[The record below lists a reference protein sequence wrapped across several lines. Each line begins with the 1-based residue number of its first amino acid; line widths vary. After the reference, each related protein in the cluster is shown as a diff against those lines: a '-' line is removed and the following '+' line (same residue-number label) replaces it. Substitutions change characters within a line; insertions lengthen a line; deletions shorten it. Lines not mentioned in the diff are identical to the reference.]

1 MPSLQEGNL
10 RLDFPPGWDAQK
22 YDDWAFYRQHFIR
35 SRDGLKA
42 VDVLAWQPDARTA
55 WLVEI
60 KDYRLHPRTKGS
72 DIHREVAVKVLDTL
86 AALLPAAVHANDE
99 TERAFA
105 RKILKAKSLRVVL
118 HLEQPG
124 HASKL
129 FPRAFD
135 LADVQ
140 QKLSQVLRPVDP
152 HPRVVETTRMGDL
165 AWNAS

>member
-1 MPSLQEGNL
+1 MPSLQEGKL
-10 RLDFPPGWDAQK
+10 RLDFPEDWVAQK
-22 YDDWAFYRQHFIR
+22 YDEWAFYRQHFIR

-42 VDVLAWQPDARTA
+42 VDVLAWQPDSKTA

-60 KDYRLHPRTKGS
+60 KDYRQHRREKGGA
-72 DIHREVAVKVLDTL
+72 IHCEVADKVLDTL
-86 AALLPAAVHANDE
+86 AALLPAAVNANLDGE
-99 TERAFA
+99 KDLARQVLRAER
-105 RKILKAKSLRVVL
+105 LKVVL

-135 LADVQ
+135 PADVQ

-152 HPRVVETTRMGDL
+152 HPRVVEIARMGNL
-165 AWNAS
+165 AWTAS